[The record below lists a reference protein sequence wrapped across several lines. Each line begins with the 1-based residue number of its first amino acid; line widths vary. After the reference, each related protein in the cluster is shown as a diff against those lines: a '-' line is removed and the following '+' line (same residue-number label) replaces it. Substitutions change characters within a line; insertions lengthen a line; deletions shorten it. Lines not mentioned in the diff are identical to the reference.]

1 MSEHNH
7 EHCHDHHGHHH
18 SIEGVSGKKL
28 FFVVVLNAIITLA
41 EFIGGFLSGS
51 IALVS
56 DAVHNLSDTAAIA
69 LSYFANLVARRPV
82 NERKTYGYKRIE
94 IISAFVNSTVLFAIS
109 AFLIYEAYE
118 RFMNPVK
125 INSDL
130 MLIVAVIGLFANL
143 ISMFLLEKDAHGN
156 LNIKASY
163 LHIMGDTLSSVGV
176 IIGGLLIKYF
186 GILYID
192 PILTILIALYIM
204 KETVHVIKTTINI
217 LMQASAPIDY
227 DRIKND
233 IEKMEGISGIHHI
246 HSWMLNEKTILFEAH
261 LDVEIDVKISELKRY
276 YSEIE
281 DYLKREHG
289 VDHVTLQAE
298 LGGCEGI
305 CHFER

>member
-7 EHCHDHHGHHH
+7 EHGHGHHHH

-28 FFVVVLNAIITLA
+28 FFVVLLNAIITLA

-51 IALVS
+51 IALIS

-82 NERKTYGYKRIE
+82 NERKTFGYKRIE
-94 IISAFVNSTVLFAIS
+94 IISAFVNSAVLFAIS
-109 AFLIYEAYE
+109 GFLIYEAYH
-118 RFMNPVK
+118 RFKDPVEIDSK
-125 INSDL
+125 L
-130 MLIVAVIGLFANL
+130 MLIVAVIGLFGNL
-143 ISMFLLEKDAHGN
+143 ISMFLLEKDSHGN

-192 PILTILIALYIM
+192 PLLTVLIALYIM
-204 KETVHVIKTTINI
+204 RETVSVIKTTINI
-217 LMQASAPIDY
+217 LMQASAPIDI
-227 DRIKND
+227 DRIKSD
-233 IEKMEGISGIHHI
+233 IENIPGVSGIHHI
-246 HSWMLNEKTILFEAH
+246 HSWMLDEKTILFEAH
-261 LDVEIDVKISELKRY
+261 LDIEEDIKVSELKNY
-276 YSEIE
+276 YLDIE
-281 DYLKREHG
+281 KYLHEEHG

-298 LGGCEGI
+298 LGGCEGV